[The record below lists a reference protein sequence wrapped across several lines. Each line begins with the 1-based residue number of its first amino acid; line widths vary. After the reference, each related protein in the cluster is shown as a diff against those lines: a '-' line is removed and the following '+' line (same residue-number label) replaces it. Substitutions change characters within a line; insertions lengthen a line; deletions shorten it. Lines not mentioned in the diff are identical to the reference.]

1 MYSGRGDGGGGGS
14 GGGGSAGSAARRA
27 AAAAAPTLLPQLLGA
42 PLVAGG
48 EALAVTPA
56 NRGAFVRAV
65 VAATLAP
72 YAFAASCM
80 RAGLAS
86 IVPPRALSLCSWR
99 DLRRLVSG
107 EPVIDIDNLKRN
119 SKYDN
124 SKYFSEEHPSVQ
136 MFWRAL
142 RELTPEQ
149 KSNFIRFAWGRS
161 RLPRGKWP
169 LQQNGTPVRFTIVP
183 RRNVTT
189 GIPLAHTCFFLIEL
203 PEYKDY
209 GVCKKM
215 LKLAVTYGAGEAFLI
230 A

>member
-1 MYSGRGDGGGGGS
+1 
-14 GGGGSAGSAARRA
+14 
-27 AAAAAPTLLPQLLGA
+27 
-42 PLVAGG
+42 
-48 EALAVTPA
+48 
-56 NRGAFVRAV
+56 
-65 VAATLAP
+65 
-72 YAFAASCM
+72 
-80 RAGLAS
+80 
-86 IVPPRALSLCSWR
+86 
-99 DLRRLVSG
+99 VSG

-124 SKYFSEEHPSVQ
+124 NKYFSEEHPSVQ

-209 GVCKKM
+209 AVCKKM
-215 LKLAVTYGAGEAFLI
+215 LNLAVTCALRHRRAIGCARASPSLTAPPAPSPLRRRRARGLPHRLAQLRESPLSLAAGILAPARARVISLFVFFQLF
-230 A
+230 